1 MATVGFLG
9 RGAFSLSSSTVGI
22 VDGILVTDLE
32 VLLADEGW
40 HCLLVVL
47 ETGRGVVGLAGAYV
61 VESRLFKSLSVTE
74 RAYWGNSRRAKRGI
88 TVLQVF
94 SL

>member
-9 RGAFSLSSSTVGI
+9 RGALSLSSSTVGL
-22 VDGILVTDLE
+22 VDGIRVTDLE

-47 ETGRGVVGLAGAYV
+47 ETGRGVVG
-61 VESRLFKSLSVTE
+61 
-74 RAYWGNSRRAKRGI
+74 
-88 TVLQVF
+88 
-94 SL
+94 

>member
-9 RGAFSLSSSTVGI
+9 RFASSLSRSTVSLVEGI
-22 VDGILVTDLE
+22 EVTELE

-47 ETGRGVVGLAGAYV
+47 ETGRGVVGLAGAFV
-61 VESRLFKSLSVTE
+61 FESRLL
-74 RAYWGNSRRAKRGI
+74 RACQRLKELTGES
-88 TVLQVF
+88 
-94 SL
+94 